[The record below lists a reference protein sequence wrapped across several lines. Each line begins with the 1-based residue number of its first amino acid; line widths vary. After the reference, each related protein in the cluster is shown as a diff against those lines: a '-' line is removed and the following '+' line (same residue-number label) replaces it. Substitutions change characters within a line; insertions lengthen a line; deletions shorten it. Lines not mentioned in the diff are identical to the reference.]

1 VAEILSVIEHSSL
14 PIIAERTIAQ
24 HALGIHHARLLEKLA
39 PNLPAGTFSWGHQ
52 SVRFAQFC
60 GVIQLGDLTLEIL
73 PKIHGKEEQPESC
86 RAAMVQMLH
95 TARIMRTYKGAQA
108 GINTQQHSLLDIFI
122 QHFCHDLHTQILQ
135 GKLRNYIEQEENL
148 SVMRGRLVI
157 PQHIRQN
164 LVHKERLY
172 CRFDEFS
179 EDMLLNQILR
189 FTLRLLLPWTRSGK
203 TKKQL
208 SGLLMHFDD
217 ISDAPITLQSFNLL
231 KSDRI
236 TQRFQPVL
244 EQCRLFIAAV
254 KPDVLAG
261 STPLF
266 SLLFDMNRLFEAWV
280 AEKLKP
286 WAHQQGWYLR
296 TQGPR
301 KYLAMRDGDSPQF
314 QLRPDIALVD
324 DNGVPQ
330 LIADT
335 KWKLLNEAD
344 RKLGVSSSDMYQ
356 LYAYAGRYKAPHLQ
370 LIYPKQAGLLPHY
383 NFTLQ
388 GIHAPMLTVRT
399 IAIDDIKR
407 WNGDDIN

>member
-1 VAEILSVIEHSSL
+1 MAEILSVIEHSSL

-60 GVIQLGDLTLEIL
+60 GVIQLDDLTLEIL
-73 PKIHGKEEQPESC
+73 PKIHGKEERPESC

-95 TARIMRTYKGAQA
+95 TARIMRTHKGAQA

-157 PQHIRQN
+157 PQHLRHN

-179 EDMLLNQILR
+179 EDMLLNQIFR

-208 SGLLMHFDD
+208 TELLMHFDG

-231 KSDRI
+231 KRDRI

-244 EQCRLFIAAV
+244 EQCRLFIAAI

-266 SLLFDMNRLFEAWV
+266 SLLFDMNHLFEAWV

-286 WAHQQGWYLR
+286 WAHQQGWHIS

-301 KYLAMRDGDSPQF
+301 KYLAMRDDDTQQF

-324 DNGVPQ
+324 DKGVPQ

-356 LYAYAGRYKAPHLQ
+356 LYAYAGRYKVPHLQ
-370 LIYPKQAGLLPHY
+370 LIYPAQAGLLAHY
-383 NFTLQ
+383 GFKLQ
-388 GIHAPMLTVRT
+388 GTNESILAVKT
-399 IAIDDIKR
+399 IAIEKHQT
-407 WNGDDIN
+407 INWSLY

>member
-1 VAEILSVIEHSSL
+1 MAEILSAIEHSSL
-14 PIIAERTIAQ
+14 PIIAERTIDQ
-24 HALGIHHARLLEKLA
+24 YALGIHHARLLEKLA

-60 GVIQLGDLTLEIL
+60 GVIQLDDLTLEIL

-95 TARIMRTYKGAQA
+95 TARLMRTHKGAKA
-108 GINTQQHSLLDIFI
+108 GINTHQHSLLDIFI
-122 QHFCHDLHTQILQ
+122 QHFCYDLHTQILQ

-157 PQHIRQN
+157 PQHVRHN

-179 EDMLLNQILR
+179 EDMLLNQIVR

-208 SGLLMHFDD
+208 TELLMHFNG
-217 ISDAPITLQSFNLL
+217 ISDAPVTLKSFKLL
-231 KSDRI
+231 KNDRI

-244 EQCRLFIAAV
+244 EQCRLFIAAI

-286 WAHQQGWYLR
+286 WAHHQGWHLR

-301 KYLAMRDGDSPQF
+301 KYLAMRDDTLKQF
-314 QLRPDIALVD
+314 QLRPDITLVD
-324 DNGVPQ
+324 DNGTPK

-344 RKLGVSSSDMYQ
+344 RKLGVSNSDMYQ
-356 LYAYAGRYKAPHLQ
+356 LYAYAGCYEVPRLQ
-370 LIYPKQAGLLPHY
+370 LIYPKQSGLLSDYKFMLHGMHEP
-383 NFTLQ
+383 
-388 GIHAPMLTVRT
+388 ILTVKT
-399 IAIDDIKR
+399 V
-407 WNGDDIN
+407 DINGFRGMDWD

>member
-1 VAEILSVIEHSSL
+1 MPEILSVIEHSSL
-14 PIIAERTIAQ
+14 PIIAERAITQ

-60 GVIQLGDLTLEIL
+60 GVIQLDDLTLEIL
-73 PKIHGKEEQPESC
+73 PKIHGKEERPESC
-86 RAAMVQMLH
+86 RTALVQMLH
-95 TARIMRTYKGAQA
+95 SARIMRTHKGAQA

-135 GKLRNYIEQEENL
+135 GKLRNYIEQEENQ
-148 SVMRGRLVI
+148 SVMRGRLLI
-157 PQHIRQN
+157 PQHIRHN
-164 LVHKERLY
+164 IVHKERLY

-189 FTLRLLLPWTRSGK
+189 FTLLLLLPWTRFGK

-208 SGLLMHFDD
+208 NELLMHFDG
-217 ISDAPITLQSFNLL
+217 ISDVPITLQSFNSL
-231 KSDRI
+231 KNDRI

-244 EQCRLFIAAV
+244 EQCRLFIAAI

-261 STPLF
+261 SMPLF

-286 WAHQQGWYLR
+286 WAHQQGWHLR

-356 LYAYAGRYKAPHLQ
+356 LYAYAGRYEVPHLQ
-370 LIYPKQAGLLPHY
+370 LIYPAQAGLLAHY
-383 NFTLQ
+383 GFTLQ
-388 GIHAPMLTVRT
+388 GTNESILAVKT
-399 IAIDDIKR
+399 IAIEKHQA
-407 WNGDDIN
+407 INWFLY

>member
-1 VAEILSVIEHSSL
+1 MAEILSVIEHSLL
-14 PIIAERTIAQ
+14 PIIAERTNAQ
-24 HALGIHHARLLEKLA
+24 RALGIHHARLLEKLA

-60 GVIQLGDLTLEIL
+60 GVIQLDDLTLEIL
-73 PKIHGKEEQPESC
+73 PKIHGKEERPESC
-86 RAAMVQMLH
+86 RTALVQMLH
-95 TARIMRTYKGAQA
+95 TARIIRTHKGARG

-157 PQHIRQN
+157 PQHVRHN

-189 FTLRLLLPWTRSGK
+189 FTLRLLLPWTRSDK

-208 SGLLMHFDD
+208 TELLMHFDG
-217 ISDAPITLQSFNLL
+217 INDAPITLQSFNLL

-286 WAHQQGWYLR
+286 WAHQQGWHLR

-301 KYLAMRDGDSPQF
+301 KYLTMRDDDSQQF
-314 QLRPDIALVD
+314 QLRPDITLID
-324 DNGVPQ
+324 DNGTPQ

-356 LYAYAGRYKAPHLQ
+356 LYAYAGCYKVSRLQ
-370 LIYPKQAGLLPHY
+370 LIYPKQSGLLSDY
-383 NFTLQ
+383 NFMLQ
-388 GIHAPMLTVRT
+388 GMHAPRLTVKT
-399 IAIDDIKR
+399 IDIENFR
-407 WNGDDIN
+407 EMAWD

>member
-14 PIIAERTIAQ
+14 PVIAERVAVQ
-24 HALGIHHARLLEKLA
+24 PALGIHHARLLEKLA
-39 PNLPAGTFSWGHQ
+39 PNLPAGAFSWGHQ

-60 GVIQLGDLTLEIL
+60 GVIQLDDLTLEIL
-73 PKIHGKEEQPESC
+73 PKIHGKETQPESC
-86 RAAMVQMLH
+86 RAALIQMLH
-95 TARIMRTYKGAQA
+95 SARVIRTYKGAQA
-108 GINTQQHSLLDIFI
+108 GINTQHINLLDIFI
-122 QHFCHDLHTQILQ
+122 QHFCQDLHSQILQ
-135 GKLRNYIEQEENL
+135 GKLRDYVEQEENL
-148 SVMRGRLVI
+148 SVMRGRLII
-157 PQHIRQN
+157 PQHIRHN
-164 LVHKERLY
+164 IVHKERLY

-179 EDMLLNQILR
+179 EDMLMNQILR
-189 FTLRLLLPWTRSGK
+189 FTLLLLLPWTRFSK

-208 SGLLMHFDD
+208 NELLMHFDGV
-217 ISDAPITLQSFNLL
+217 SDAPITLQSFNLL
-231 KSDRI
+231 KKDRI
-236 TQRFQPVL
+236 NQRFQPVL
-244 EQCRLFIAAV
+244 EQCRLFIAAI

-286 WAHQQGWYLR
+286 WAHQQGWHLR

-301 KYLAMRDGDSPQF
+301 KYLAMRNGDSPQF

-335 KWKLLNEAD
+335 KWKLLNESD

-356 LYAYAGRYKAPHLQ
+356 LYAYAGRYECPRLQ
-370 LIYPKQAGLLPHY
+370 LIYPAQAGLFQHY
-383 NFTLQ
+383 EFNLQ
-388 GIHAPMLTVRT
+388 GVCTSKIAVKTV
-399 IAIDDIKR
+399 AIDNKAKLN
-407 WNGDDIN
+407 WSLQ